1 MATIYYELSTGLHRG
16 SEAIKETLPNADA
29 LNSVE
34 LDSLGWVKGVI
45 PDWWGQIFDIE
56 YVNGQL
62 IIRNDP
68 PPYWDKLGK
77 RMKDNSLFQRMQG
90 LRVTSLAINGIMG
103 QISEVIGIGQDQRSL
118 GFAIFGLQ
126 VTLDQMNAP
135 ITPAE
140 ITEAEALLESC
151 GFNPNFFTYASNE
164 VNPPTPPI
172 P

>member
-1 MATIYYELSTGLHRG
+1 MATIYYELSTGFHCG
-16 SEAIKETLPNADA
+16 SEAIESILPNADA
-29 LNSVE
+29 LNSQE
-34 LDSLGWVKGVI
+34 LDTLGWVKGVI

-56 YVNGQL
+56 YVDGQL

-77 RMKDNSLFQRMQG
+77 QMKDNLLFQRMQE
-90 LRVTSLAINGIMG
+90 LRLTSLAINGIMG
-103 QISEVIGIGQDQRSL
+103 QISEVVGIGKDQRSL

-126 VTLDQMNAP
+126 VTLEQMASP
-135 ITPAE
+135 ITAAE

-151 GFNPNFFTYASNE
+151 GFNPNFFTYANNE

>member
-1 MATIYYELSTGLHRG
+1 MATIYYEISSGLHRG
-16 SEAIKETLPNADA
+16 SEAIKEILPNANS

-34 LDSLGWVKGVI
+34 LDALGWVKGVI
-45 PDWWGQIFDIE
+45 PDHWGQIFDIE
-56 YVNGQL
+56 YVDGQL

-77 RMKDNSLFQRMQG
+77 QMKDNSLFQRMQG
-90 LRVTSLAINGIMG
+90 LRLTSTVISGIMG
-103 QISEVIGIGQDQRSL
+103 QISEVIGIGKDQRSL

-126 VTLDQMNAP
+126 ATLEQMNIP
-135 ITPAE
+135 ITAAE
-140 ITEAEALLESC
+140 ITEAESLLESC

>member
-1 MATIYYELSTGLHRG
+1 MATIYYEIATGLHRG
-16 SEAIKETLPNADA
+16 SEAIKATLPDADA

-34 LDSLGWVKGVI
+34 LDALGWVKGVI
-45 PDWWGQIFDIE
+45 PDHWGQVFIE
-56 YVNGQL
+56 YSNGQL
-62 IIRNDP
+62 ITRNDP

-77 RMKDNSLFQRMQG
+77 QMKDNSLFQRMQG
-90 LRVTSLAINGIMG
+90 LRLTSLAINGIMG
-103 QISEVIGIGQDQRSL
+103 QISEVVGIGKDQRSL

-126 VTLDQMNAP
+126 VTLEQMNAP
-135 ITPAE
+135 IAAAE